1 MQKDE
6 ILENLKNA
14 VIDGDEDRA
23 RENAKAAVKAGMDPL
38 EAMQLGLSRG
48 TDVIGKRFETGEAF
62 LPELIMA
69 GETFKAAMAI
79 LDPEIKKQRKD
90 VPPVG
95 TVVISTVKGDLHSI
109 GKNIVAAVL
118 ENNGFKVVN
127 LGTDAGALEII
138 EQAKKAN
145 ADAIGLSAL
154 MTTTMPAQREVINA
168 LRELNLRDQFL
179 VIVGGGPA
187 TQAWADEIG
196 ADGYGQDAV
205 HAVELL
211 KRLLNSSRA

>member
-14 VIDGDEDRA
+14 VIDGDDDKA
-23 RENAKAAVKAGMDPL
+23 RENAKAALEASVDPL
-38 EAMQLGLSRG
+38 EALESGLSKG
-48 TDVIGKRFETGEAF
+48 TDIIGQRFESGEAY

-69 GETFKAAMAI
+69 GETFKAAMEI
-79 LDPEIKKQRKD
+79 LNPEIKKQRKD

-95 TVVISTVKGDLHSI
+95 TVVMTTVKGDLHSI
-109 GKNIVAAVL
+109 GKNIVATVL

-127 LGTDAGALEII
+127 LGTDVGALEII
-138 EQAKKAN
+138 EEAKKAN

-168 LRELNLRDQFL
+168 LRELNLRDRFR

-196 ADGYGQDAV
+196 ADGYGEDAV

-211 KRLLNSSRA
+211 KRLLNSS